1 MELDEILYET
11 NIAESLSEEQL
22 VKIGAEAYQ
31 GYMADKGSRR
41 NLEDMWEH
49 WTKIALQVAEA
60 KTYPWPKA
68 SNVKYP
74 LLSTAAM
81 QFAARAYPTLI
92 PSDGQVVKCK
102 VLGSDPTG
110 EKTERADR
118 VGRYMSYQVMEE
130 MEEWEGDMDRLLIT
144 LPITGVVFKKTYYDR
159 SKGRNKS
166 CLVMPQNLV
175 VNYWAKSLEDAE
187 RVTEIIP
194 MTQRVITERVKAGLF
209 LDVDLGDPKVL
220 ADNQSESKTYGL
232 QPPQLDKTTPFNIL
246 EQHAYLDLDEDG
258 YDEPYVITFEEQS
271 TKVLR
276 IAPRFEEDGIKLND
290 KGELEKITPL
300 QFYTKYGFI
309 PNPDGGF
316 YDIGFGRLLG
326 PINDSVDT
334 ITNLLIDSG
343 SLSNLQAGFI
353 GKGLRL
359 KMGDNKFTPGEW
371 KAVNATGD
379 DIKKQI
385 FPLPVRE
392 PSDVLFK
399 LLQFLIESGNK
410 LASVAEIMVGKMP
423 GQNTPAT
430 TTMATIEQGMKVF
443 TAVYKR
449 IYRSLTDEFRKLY
462 KLNGLYLDDY
472 LEVDALGENISQADF
487 TFPIVGII
495 PAADPNAVSSQEK
508 QAKVQAIM
516 PLLQLGTINPMAVT
530 KLALDAFEIPNAE
543 SYMMEPQPQPDP
555 EAQKAEAELALKQ
568 EEHGMKMQTEQMK
581 LRIKEA
587 EGKQKLQLE
596 RELAQQR
603 IQSEAV
609 KGTLDREAAQINH
622 QQTMMQSSE
631 KHAASMQQQREAA
644 QNKPTPKKEPKKK

>member
-49 WTKIALQVAEA
+49 WTKIALQVAEL

-508 QAKVQAIM
+508 QAKVQAIL

-631 KHAASMQQQREAA
+631 KHAASMQQQKEAA
-644 QNKPTPKKEPKKK
+644 QNKPTPKKETKKK

>member
-1 MELDEILYET
+1 MKLDEILYET
-11 NIAESLSEEQL
+11 NIAESLSEDQL

-49 WTKIALQVAEA
+49 WTKIALQVAEL

-276 IAPRFEEDGIKLND
+276 IAPRFEEEGVKLND

-462 KLNGLYLDDY
+462 KLNSLYLDDY
-472 LEVDALGENISQADF
+472 LEVDALGENISQEDF
-487 TFPIVGII
+487 MFPVVGII

-508 QAKVQAIM
+508 QAKVQAIL

-631 KHAASMQQQREAA
+631 KHAVSMQQQREAA